1 MSVDELINA
10 LPDTRDKNNYI
21 KQTADNNF
29 KTQSYFHQRPLRH

>member
-21 KQTADNNF
+21 KQTAKID
-29 KTQSYFHQRPLRH
+29 PVLD

>member
-21 KQTADNNF
+21 KQTADNIL
-29 KTQSYFHQRPLRH
+29 TQSYFHQRPLRH